1 MNKMTKILY
10 LKTHKINTTRY
21 CVESNYCEENERKK
35 RFVTNLIINFNT
47 FRYILSVYFVITL
60 SPSTYNVSIQV
71 LFLYGLYTFIYII
84 NFQFKITSFLYRQR
98 IVLIRYE

>member
-10 LKTHKINTTRY
+10 LRTHKTNTTRY
-21 CVESNYCEENERKK
+21 CVESSYCEEDECKK
-35 RFVTNLIINFNT
+35 RFETNFIINFNT

-60 SPSTYNVSIQV
+60 SRSTYNVSMQV

-98 IVLIRYE
+98 IVLIHHE